1 MSERYPPAEW
11 RTTLNAAASALGII
25 LKYMVLLPLRPG
37 GSWAIKRFSRH
48 VRAFAPARQAR
59 KTRIPIA
66 AVDEVLPQ
74 TACQVPVYQQL
85 ERKGT
90 TSYIENYYISLICAA
105 LRPRRVFEFGTFQ
118 GGTTYHIAL
127 NTPEDALIYTLDLKP
142 EQVGA
147 LKYEMKHRVDE
158 EVIRH
163 SSGAKFEG
171 TPLSRKIV
179 RLWGDS
185 ATFDFSP
192 FRGQMDLVLV
202 DGSHEYPYVRDDTAH
217 ALEMIRP
224 GGIILWHDFDV
235 APDVGYVLE
244 EIARERAIYQLRDS
258 SYAIHVAKGA

>member
-1 MSERYPPAEW
+1 MPERYPPSEL

-66 AVDEVLPQ
+66 AIDEVLPQ

-105 LRPRRVFEFGTFQ
+105 LRPQRVFEIGTFQ

-127 NTPEDALIYTLDLKP
+127 NTPDDAVIYTLDLKP
-142 EQVGA
+142 EQVSV
-147 LKYEMKHRVDE
+147 LKYEKKDRLDE
-158 EVIRH
+158 EVIHH

-185 ATFDFSP
+185 ATFDFSA

-202 DGSHEYPYVRDDTAH
+202 DGSHEYPYARDDTAH
-217 ALEMIRP
+217 ALETIKP
-224 GGIILWHDFDV
+224 GGVIIWHDFDI
-235 APDVGYVLE
+235 APGVSYALE
-244 EIARERAIYQLRDS
+244 KVARERDVYQLRDS
-258 SYAIHVAKGA
+258 SYAIHVAKGK